1 MLKNVVQRRQMCWFL
16 PLNFI
21 FRVEIWRSHFHL
33 DNFLLGGNAGLEFAH
48 WIWRW
53 WWGHVDDYQTIVV
66 HGGKRWVKY
75 PQAPLSRPTVKGASI
90 RPDYWDVSEITMMME
105 FQKNLQHSIKLFCLH
120 LKSCS
125 WVQLPIFK
133 AWTTFTTPA
142 PYTWARKFRHH
153 PGDLGECQKVDPSW
167 PPFPLGW
174 ACPHGLRASPL

>member
-1 MLKNVVQRRQMCWFL
+1 MLPICNVVRSFDFYHNISFVCWK
-16 PLNFI
+16 
-21 FRVEIWRSHFHL
+21 HDHL
-33 DNFLLGGNAGLEFAH
+33 DNFYLVGMRGLEFAH
-48 WIWRW
+48 WTWRW
-53 WWGHVDDYQTIVV
+53 WWGRLPNNCGSWWREMGEVSLSPPGQAHRQRRKHSSGLLRCIWDNNDDGVP
-66 HGGKRWVKY
+66 K
-75 PQAPLSRPTVKGASI
+75 
-90 RPDYWDVSEITMMME
+90 
-105 FQKNLQHSIKLFCLH
+105 KNLQGSIKLLCLH

-153 PGDLGECQKVDPSW
+153 PGDHLSECHKVDPSW